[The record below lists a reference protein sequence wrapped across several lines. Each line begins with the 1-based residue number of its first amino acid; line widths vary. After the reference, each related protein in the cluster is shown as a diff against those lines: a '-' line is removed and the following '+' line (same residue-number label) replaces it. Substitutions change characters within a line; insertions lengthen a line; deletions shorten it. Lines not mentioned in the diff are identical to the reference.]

1 MTRTMRFL
9 IVEDHPLFR
18 RALRAVLEAT
28 AGETEIFEVAS
39 IADAVETIESAGRI
53 NLVLLDLH
61 LPGTKDFYGL
71 LELRKR
77 FPRVPIAVVSSL
89 DDPEIVREAL
99 RIGASGFIP
108 KSFKKQDFQHVI
120 NEILSGDVYAP
131 PCLKQLEDDGS
142 VTERDELLAGLKSL
156 TRRQLTVLQKI
167 REGKPNREIAADL
180 GVRET
185 TVKAHVSDILDKL
198 NAFSRTQLVAIV
210 KRLDFEKVASNSA
223 KPA

>member
-1 MTRTMRFL
+1 MTRAMRFL

-18 RALRAVLEAT
+18 RALRTVLKTTAAEA
-28 AGETEIFEVAS
+28 EILEVSS
-39 IADAVETIESAGRI
+39 IAEAVETIESAGRI

-99 RIGASGFIP
+99 RLGASGFIP
-108 KSFKKQDFQHVI
+108 KSFKKQDFQRVI
-120 NEILSGDVYAP
+120 SEILSGEVYAP
-131 PCLKQLEDDGS
+131 PCAKQLEDDGS
-142 VTERDELLAGLKSL
+142 ANERDELLAGLKSL

-210 KRLDFEKVASNSA
+210 KRLDFDKVASNGA
-223 KPA
+223 RPA